1 MNVRAILVD
10 PEPSASTSTAVTS
23 ASVHLEPRE
32 IPTLAVG
39 SRTSARQAHVDST
52 PSAGVREAH
61 LGKIHS
67 LLFHIHYKIMLRCE
81 CPQGFEGNPKQQ
93 CLGERLMSF

>member
-23 ASVHLEPRE
+23 ASVLLEPRE

-52 PSAGVREAH
+52 PSAGVREEH
-61 LGKIHS
+61 LGKV
-67 LLFHIHYKIMLRCE
+67 L
-81 CPQGFEGNPKQQ
+81 
-93 CLGERLMSF
+93 SFFQSITTSCSGASAHKALKAT